1 MNDDI
6 KNKNEKID
14 SPEND
19 RKDHDNNL
27 FQTINKKLVFIMPK
41 NYSGLKIS
49 GISLKLILNYP
60 EPYHNQSNE
69 EKFKY
74 HRKENKN
81 IFNYLKKELKGLKGH
96 WISSIDREIVI
107 IFDSKYYNENLNI
120 VTSNKFVVS
129 VISYT
134 GKEKE
139 EDIFIPDF
147 LDTDYQYDT
156 AKGIELMNKK
166 MSNPK
171 LKLKNLEVTF
181 LSLLNVLDSEFDEK
195 TKTLSLKING
205 LKDRNVVNQFL
216 AYIYKKG
223 NHFSIFKERL
233 VSIIQRWFSIKNIKY
248 NTVKRIIFVMNGNQN
263 VLREISIGGFI
274 WEQDTQTDIFP
285 EDYLN
290 SDDYFINKDSIE
302 IGLNHALEFNK
313 NLFEALTSNKFV
325 SKEISL
331 INPND
336 LEVLEIENTG
346 DGKLFVKFNIF
357 DTQEKMNLL
366 FAYLVLDPYN
376 KDVWIKNICQKIF
389 NKVNEKNSKE
399 IEKYNFIS
407 FDENSHP
414 HFRDIYKASIGG
426 TELEPG
432 VFSLEECYVNK
443 YVLFDSFE
451 DFGKFP
457 HFEKVDDLIAQLNIN
472 LELNFETYI
481 AYNSASTFIYD
492 YNIQNILENAQNVQ
506 NLNLWDY
513 FNDKKL
519 DSLDIK
525 DQKYI
530 PENNQVRVTFNN
542 IKNQEEMNL
551 LFSLFYRYPKDSMD
565 WKKKIIFLVKKAI
578 ILCKRTFEDI
588 KYIGFNFNDLNV
600 NIKIASLGGFE
611 SRTVQSDEPDPKTIL
626 TDNGFFN
633 GDPDSFMRA
642 LEYNISVNADTWE
655 KYICEAIP
663 MQRNSLYGRNHPFDR
678 QFTAVGLSKYFSLL
692 NAGNFPKDKEDM
704 KIGICETSAGIVD
717 YQNRIMY
724 DAKNIVDTRN
734 CNVRNHADLVGFIIG
749 SSLIG
754 IDRSSTLISSGFYYN
769 INRQIWGIDQVLDW
783 IISKGSTLIN
793 CSWGSTKTNALE
805 PDYAKYSEVAFKLD
819 YYSRKYNVTFIKSAG
834 NSRGYGFNPY
844 FRYERLA
851 MNIVVVGSCSDNG
864 NLISRFTDY
873 KKYPNNRVESEA
885 PKPLLLAPGENYKYY
900 NQNLSGTSFAAPV
913 VTGVVSLLMK
923 EYSKLRRNPAGV
935 LAVLTACSL
944 QGYVGFLADDYRLNN
959 LRNISGAGLLSYA
972 FGRHGASNLLSTSID
987 NDTQVNTVVLESR
1000 CFQLEK
1006 NWTLTV
1012 ASAVL
1017 FNGGFVNYLDRP
1029 DVLDTDH
1036 GIATVP
1042 IIGHLYKAAA
1052 TIINNRND
1060 REYDSKFQ
1068 DKPHMLKMGIAYN
1081 ADNPDDSLLPPTL
1094 KIILKKFDLA
1104 TGQWHIVSWVSESVS
1119 DYSNVGRYEYRN
1131 PISSGSYKYQV
1142 IVTRQGKHLDG
1153 DHTPYRIA
1161 ATHCVR

>member
-346 DGKLFVKFNIF
+346 DGKL
-357 DTQEKMNLL
+357 
-366 FAYLVLDPYN
+366 
-376 KDVWIKNICQKIF
+376 
-389 NKVNEKNSKE
+389 
-399 IEKYNFIS
+399 
-407 FDENSHP
+407 
-414 HFRDIYKASIGG
+414 
-426 TELEPG
+426 
-432 VFSLEECYVNK
+432 
-443 YVLFDSFE
+443 
-451 DFGKFP
+451 
-457 HFEKVDDLIAQLNIN
+457 
-472 LELNFETYI
+472 
-481 AYNSASTFIYD
+481 
-492 YNIQNILENAQNVQ
+492 
-506 NLNLWDY
+506 
-513 FNDKKL
+513 
-519 DSLDIK
+519 
-525 DQKYI
+525 
-530 PENNQVRVTFNN
+530 
-542 IKNQEEMNL
+542 
-551 LFSLFYRYPKDSMD
+551 
-565 WKKKIIFLVKKAI
+565 
-578 ILCKRTFEDI
+578 
-588 KYIGFNFNDLNV
+588 
-600 NIKIASLGGFE
+600 
-611 SRTVQSDEPDPKTIL
+611 
-626 TDNGFFN
+626 
-633 GDPDSFMRA
+633 
-642 LEYNISVNADTWE
+642 
-655 KYICEAIP
+655 
-663 MQRNSLYGRNHPFDR
+663 
-678 QFTAVGLSKYFSLL
+678 
-692 NAGNFPKDKEDM
+692 
-704 KIGICETSAGIVD
+704 
-717 YQNRIMY
+717 
-724 DAKNIVDTRN
+724 
-734 CNVRNHADLVGFIIG
+734 
-749 SSLIG
+749 
-754 IDRSSTLISSGFYYN
+754 
-769 INRQIWGIDQVLDW
+769 
-783 IISKGSTLIN
+783 
-793 CSWGSTKTNALE
+793 
-805 PDYAKYSEVAFKLD
+805 
-819 YYSRKYNVTFIKSAG
+819 
-834 NSRGYGFNPY
+834 
-844 FRYERLA
+844 
-851 MNIVVVGSCSDNG
+851 
-864 NLISRFTDY
+864 
-873 KKYPNNRVESEA
+873 
-885 PKPLLLAPGENYKYY
+885 
-900 NQNLSGTSFAAPV
+900 
-913 VTGVVSLLMK
+913 
-923 EYSKLRRNPAGV
+923 
-935 LAVLTACSL
+935 
-944 QGYVGFLADDYRLNN
+944 
-959 LRNISGAGLLSYA
+959 
-972 FGRHGASNLLSTSID
+972 
-987 NDTQVNTVVLESR
+987 
-1000 CFQLEK
+1000 
-1006 NWTLTV
+1006 
-1012 ASAVL
+1012 
-1017 FNGGFVNYLDRP
+1017 
-1029 DVLDTDH
+1029 
-1036 GIATVP
+1036 
-1042 IIGHLYKAAA
+1042 
-1052 TIINNRND
+1052 
-1060 REYDSKFQ
+1060 
-1068 DKPHMLKMGIAYN
+1068 
-1081 ADNPDDSLLPPTL
+1081 
-1094 KIILKKFDLA
+1094 ILKKKWIYLL
-1104 TGQWHIVSWVSESVS
+1104 HI
-1119 DYSNVGRYEYRN
+1119 
-1131 PISSGSYKYQV
+1131 
-1142 IVTRQGKHLDG
+1142 
-1153 DHTPYRIA
+1153 
-1161 ATHCVR
+1161 

>member
-1 MNDDI
+1 M
-6 KNKNEKID
+6 
-14 SPEND
+14 
-19 RKDHDNNL
+19 
-27 FQTINKKLVFIMPK
+27 
-41 NYSGLKIS
+41 
-49 GISLKLILNYP
+49 
-60 EPYHNQSNE
+60 
-69 EKFKY
+69 
-74 HRKENKN
+74 
-81 IFNYLKKELKGLKGH
+81 
-96 WISSIDREIVI
+96 
-107 IFDSKYYNENLNI
+107 
-120 VTSNKFVVS
+120 
-129 VISYT
+129 
-134 GKEKE
+134 
-139 EDIFIPDF
+139 
-147 LDTDYQYDT
+147 
-156 AKGIELMNKK
+156 
-166 MSNPK
+166 
-171 LKLKNLEVTF
+171 
-181 LSLLNVLDSEFDEK
+181 
-195 TKTLSLKING
+195 
-205 LKDRNVVNQFL
+205 
-216 AYIYKKG
+216 
-223 NHFSIFKERL
+223 
-233 VSIIQRWFSIKNIKY
+233 
-248 NTVKRIIFVMNGNQN
+248 
-263 VLREISIGGFI
+263 
-274 WEQDTQTDIFP
+274 
-285 EDYLN
+285 
-290 SDDYFINKDSIE
+290 
-302 IGLNHALEFNK
+302 
-313 NLFEALTSNKFV
+313 
-325 SKEISL
+325 
-331 INPND
+331 
-336 LEVLEIENTG
+336 
-346 DGKLFVKFNIF
+346 
-357 DTQEKMNLL
+357 
-366 FAYLVLDPYN
+366 
-376 KDVWIKNICQKIF
+376 
-389 NKVNEKNSKE
+389 
-399 IEKYNFIS
+399 
-407 FDENSHP
+407 
-414 HFRDIYKASIGG
+414 
-426 TELEPG
+426 
-432 VFSLEECYVNK
+432 
-443 YVLFDSFE
+443 
-451 DFGKFP
+451 
-457 HFEKVDDLIAQLNIN
+457 
-472 LELNFETYI
+472 
-481 AYNSASTFIYD
+481 
-492 YNIQNILENAQNVQ
+492 
-506 NLNLWDY
+506 
-513 FNDKKL
+513 
-519 DSLDIK
+519 
-525 DQKYI
+525 
-530 PENNQVRVTFNN
+530 
-542 IKNQEEMNL
+542 
-551 LFSLFYRYPKDSMD
+551 
-565 WKKKIIFLVKKAI
+565 
-578 ILCKRTFEDI
+578 
-588 KYIGFNFNDLNV
+588 
-600 NIKIASLGGFE
+600 
-611 SRTVQSDEPDPKTIL
+611 
-626 TDNGFFN
+626 
-633 GDPDSFMRA
+633 
-642 LEYNISVNADTWE
+642 
-655 KYICEAIP
+655 
-663 MQRNSLYGRNHPFDR
+663 
-678 QFTAVGLSKYFSLL
+678 
-692 NAGNFPKDKEDM
+692 
-704 KIGICETSAGIVD
+704 
-717 YQNRIMY
+717 
-724 DAKNIVDTRN
+724 
-734 CNVRNHADLVGFIIG
+734 
-749 SSLIG
+749 
-754 IDRSSTLISSGFYYN
+754 
-769 INRQIWGIDQVLDW
+769 
-783 IISKGSTLIN
+783 IN